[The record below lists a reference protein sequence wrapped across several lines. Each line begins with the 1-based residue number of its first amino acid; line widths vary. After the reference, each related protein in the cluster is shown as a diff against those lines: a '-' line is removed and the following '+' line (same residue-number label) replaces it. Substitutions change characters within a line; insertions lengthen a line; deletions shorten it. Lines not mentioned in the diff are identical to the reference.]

1 MIEEYNE
8 KAFENIKHFDE
19 FGNEYWEARELMPL
33 LEYSKWEN
41 FHKVIKRA
49 IIACETSNNNI
60 NDHFPEFRKMV
71 DIGSKTKRETIDYH
85 LSRYACYLI
94 VQNANPRKKS
104 VALGQT
110 YFAIQTRKQE
120 ITELEY
126 SKLSEDEKRL
136 YTRILVNNK
145 NKYLFKTA
153 KESGVENFGKFNNFG
168 YKGLYNGETAK
179 QIAKRKNIKEKILLL
194 TPYIN
199 EEILSNLIKNDI
211 TLTIDSVKGAGLV
224 NEISK
229 KLNKKVYA
237 HIKIDTGLSRY
248 GFDYKN
254 YKEIINM
261 IKENENIIFEG
272 IYSHFSNSLASDN
285 SFSNIQYER
294 LINVIEK
301 IEKEKITFKYKH
313 ICNSSGFFKYKDK
326 HLNAARVGSAFSG
339 CATGIK
345 TDLNKIGLFHTKLT
359 KVRNIKKGDYVGY
372 ANSYIAKKDMK
383 IGILETGYYDG
394 VGLELITQRFKFKS
408 RLKNALLSLKSLIK
422 GDNMTLNIDG
432 KIINVIGQIGMH
444 DVVID
449 ITGLDYKEDDD
460 IYFYYRPVYI
470 NENVKRVY
478 K

>member
-1 MIEEYNE
+1 MNE
-8 KAFENIKHFDE
+8 
-19 FGNEYWEARELMPL
+19 L
-33 LEYSKWEN
+33 
-41 FHKVIKRA
+41 
-49 IIACETSNNNI
+49 IINKNDLVHNI
-60 NDHFPEFRKMV
+60 NIIKNYEKEKNYTIFAVVKGNAYGLGVNEF
-71 DIGSKTKRETIDYH
+71 TKVLIDNG
-85 LSRYACYLI
+85 I
-94 VQNANPRKKS
+94 
-104 VALGQT
+104 
-110 YFAIQTRKQE
+110 
-120 ITELEY
+120 
-126 SKLSEDEKRL
+126 
-136 YTRILVNNK
+136 
-145 NKYLFKTA
+145 
-153 KESGVENFGKFNNFG
+153 NNFAVASSTEAIN
-168 YKGLYNGETAK
+168 L
-179 QIAKRKNIKEKILLL
+179 RKNIKEKILLL

-211 TLTIDSVKGAGLV
+211 TLTIDSVKGARLV

-326 HLNAARVGSAFSG
+326 HLNAARVGAAFSG

-345 TDLNKIGLFHTKLT
+345 TDLKKIGLFHTKLT

-422 GDNMTLNIDG
+422 GDNMALNIDG

>member
-1 MIEEYNE
+1 MNE
-8 KAFENIKHFDE
+8 
-19 FGNEYWEARELMPL
+19 L
-33 LEYSKWEN
+33 
-41 FHKVIKRA
+41 
-49 IIACETSNNNI
+49 IINKNDLVHNI
-60 NDHFPEFRKMV
+60 NIIKNYEKEENYTIFAVVKGNAYGLGVNEF
-71 DIGSKTKRETIDYH
+71 TKVLIDNG
-85 LSRYACYLI
+85 I
-94 VQNANPRKKS
+94 
-104 VALGQT
+104 
-110 YFAIQTRKQE
+110 
-120 ITELEY
+120 
-126 SKLSEDEKRL
+126 
-136 YTRILVNNK
+136 
-145 NKYLFKTA
+145 
-153 KESGVENFGKFNNFG
+153 NNFAVASSTEAIN
-168 YKGLYNGETAK
+168 L
-179 QIAKRKNIKEKILLL
+179 RKNIKEKILLL

-345 TDLNKIGLFHTKLT
+345 TDLKKIGLFHTKLT
-359 KVRNIKKGDYVGY
+359 KVRNIK
-372 ANSYIAKKDMK
+372 
-383 IGILETGYYDG
+383 
-394 VGLELITQRFKFKS
+394 LITQRFKFKS

>member
-1 MIEEYNE
+1 MNE
-8 KAFENIKHFDE
+8 
-19 FGNEYWEARELMPL
+19 L
-33 LEYSKWEN
+33 
-41 FHKVIKRA
+41 
-49 IIACETSNNNI
+49 IINKNDLVHNI
-60 NDHFPEFRKMV
+60 NIIKNYEKEENYTIFAVVKGNAYGLGVNEF
-71 DIGSKTKRETIDYH
+71 TKVLIDNG
-85 LSRYACYLI
+85 I
-94 VQNANPRKKS
+94 
-104 VALGQT
+104 
-110 YFAIQTRKQE
+110 
-120 ITELEY
+120 
-126 SKLSEDEKRL
+126 
-136 YTRILVNNK
+136 
-145 NKYLFKTA
+145 
-153 KESGVENFGKFNNFG
+153 NNFAVASSTEAIN
-168 YKGLYNGETAK
+168 L
-179 QIAKRKNIKEKILLL
+179 RKNIKEKILLL

-261 IKENENIIFEG
+261 IKENENIIFDG
-272 IYSHFSNSLASDN
+272 IYSNFSNSLASDN

-301 IEKEKITFKYKH
+301 IEKEKIIFKYKH

-345 TDLNKIGLFHTKLT
+345 TDLKKIGLFHTKLT

>member
-1 MIEEYNE
+1 MIDLHMHTKYSDGTDSVQELLSNATKANLDTISITDHNTCNAYEEME
-8 KAFENIKHFDE
+8 KSNVSE
-19 FGNEYWEARELMPL
+19 F
-33 LEYSKWEN
+33 
-41 FHKVIKRA
+41 
-49 IIACETSNNNI
+49 
-60 NDHFPEFRKMV
+60 
-71 DIGSKTKRETIDYH
+71 
-85 LSRYACYLI
+85 
-94 VQNANPRKKS
+94 
-104 VALGQT
+104 
-110 YFAIQTRKQE
+110 
-120 ITELEY
+120 
-126 SKLSEDEKRL
+126 
-136 YTRILVNNK
+136 
-145 NKYLFKTA
+145 
-153 KESGVENFGKFNNFG
+153 
-168 YKGLYNGETAK
+168 YNG
-179 QIAKRKNIKEKILLL
+179 NIIVGCEF
-194 TPYIN
+194 TTSFDN
-199 EEILSNLIKNDI
+199 RLIEV
-211 TLTIDSVKGAGLV
+211 LG
-224 NEISK
+224 
-229 KLNKKVYA
+229 
-237 HIKIDTGLSRY
+237 Y

-345 TDLNKIGLFHTKLT
+345 TDLKKIGLFHTKLT